1 MNKIKMHPVLIFYGI
16 RQFIFLLIIPLL
28 RGLVYYLVNSSIY
41 LWIKG
46 SWIDITTLMVIIW
59 LSVIK
64 WYNYNIYYD
73 GDKII
78 ISFGDFINEK
88 ILIKR
93 KDISHIFVQM
103 PFYLQF
109 MNALKIK
116 INTFNEVDIPGAKNI
131 ILSSNQLNKLNL
143 INENKINN
151 KFVNS
156 NNLSLHATLYT
167 AVLSLVMS
175 NSFAGVLLASTFISA
190 SGKLLGD
197 QFKKEIYG
205 SFTKITKKLA
215 FGFPP
220 AGVAITYV
228 LIGGW
233 CIAFI
238 RNLILYT
245 NFSVKKKHNRLII
258 RSGIININKNYIHLN
273 DVNYIDI
280 VQNLFTK
287 LSKVCSVFVST
298 KDARNGEVVAI
309 TAISKTLLDSNINK
323 LFNKN
328 IKNLNRMNCI
338 PKKTSFISYVYLP
351 IFLFCATSI
360 VLKLLI
366 NTYNNWK
373 DFLVFIDL
381 MVAIFFGWL
390 TIIKIINFLTCGF
403 THQSNNFIIKCSKIF
418 KFHTIIIPVNQVAKI
433 EVNQSIIQKYF
444 NTCNVIIHTNS
455 KSKYCIQ
462 SIDFEKVKQFLLN
475 VNL

>member
-16 RQFIFLLIIPLL
+16 KQFIFLLIIPLL

-41 LWIKG
+41 LWVKG

-73 GDKII
+73 DDKII

-93 KDISHIFVQM
+93 KDISHIFVQI
-103 PFYLQF
+103 PFYLQL

-116 INTFNEVDIPGAKNI
+116 INTFNEVAIPGAKNI
-131 ILSSNQLNKLNL
+131 ILSKNQLNKLNL
-143 INENKINN
+143 INENKIKNN
-151 KFVNS
+151 LVNS
-156 NNLSLHATLYT
+156 SNLSLHATLYT

-245 NFSVKKKHNRLII
+245 NFSVQKKHNRLII
-258 RSGIININKNYIHLN
+258 KSGIININKNYVNLN

-287 LSKVCSVFVST
+287 LAKLCSVFVYT
-298 KDARNGEVVAI
+298 KDERDSEVVAI
-309 TAISKTLLDSNINK
+309 TAISKTLLDKNINK

-328 IKNLNRMNCI
+328 IKNLNKMNFK
-338 PKKTSFISYVYLP
+338 PKKTSLISYAYLP
-351 IFLFCATSI
+351 ICLFCATSL

-366 NTYNNWK
+366 NTYNNWE
-373 DFLVFIDL
+373 DFLAFINL
-381 MVAIFFGWL
+381 MVAIFLGWL
-390 TIIKIINFLTCGF
+390 TIIKIIDFLTCGF
-403 THQSNNFIIKCSKIF
+403 ALQNNNFIIKCSKIF
-418 KFHTIIIPVNQVAKI
+418 KFHTIIIPVNQTAKI
-433 EVNQSIIQKYF
+433 EVNQSIIQQYF
-444 NTCNVIIHTNS
+444 NTCSVIIHTNS
-455 KSKYCIQ
+455 KAKYNVK
-462 SIDFEKVKQFLLN
+462 SIDSEKVKQFLQNLN
-475 VNL
+475 L

>member
-41 LWIKG
+41 LWVKG

-73 GDKII
+73 DDKII

-103 PFYLQF
+103 PFYLQL

-116 INTFNEVDIPGAKNI
+116 INTFNEVAIPGAKNI
-131 ILSSNQLNKLNL
+131 ILSKNQLNKLNL
-143 INENKINN
+143 INENKIKNN
-151 KFVNS
+151 LVNS
-156 NNLSLHATLYT
+156 SNLSLHSTLYT

-220 AGVAITYV
+220 AGVAITYI

-245 NFSVKKKHNRLII
+245 NFSVQKKHNRLII
-258 RSGIININKNYIHLN
+258 KSGIININKNYVNLN

-287 LSKVCSVFVST
+287 ISKLCSVFVYT
-298 KDARNGEVVAI
+298 KDERDSEVVAI
-309 TAISKTLLDSNINK
+309 TAISKTLLDKNINK

-328 IKNLNRMNCI
+328 IKNLNKMNFK
-338 PKKTSFISYVYLP
+338 PKKTSFMSYVYLP
-351 IFLFCATSI
+351 ICLFCTTSL
-360 VLKLLI
+360 VLKSLI
-366 NTYNNWK
+366 NTYNNWE
-373 DFLVFIDL
+373 DFLAFINL
-381 MVAIFFGWL
+381 MVAIFLGWL
-390 TIIKIINFLTCGF
+390 TIIKIIDFLTCGF
-403 THQSNNFIIKCSKIF
+403 SLQNNNFIIKCSKIF
-418 KFHTIIIPVNQVAKI
+418 KFHTIIIPVNQTAKI
-433 EVNQSIIQKYF
+433 EINQSIIQQYF
-444 NTCNVIIHTNS
+444 NTCSVIIHTNS
-455 KSKYCIQ
+455 KAKYNVK
-462 SIDFEKVKQFLLN
+462 SIDSEKIKQFLQNLN
-475 VNL
+475 L

>member
-1 MNKIKMHPVLIFYGI
+1 MNKIKMHPVLILYGI
-16 RQFIFLLIIPLL
+16 KHFIFLLIIPLL
-28 RGLVYYLVNSSIY
+28 RGLVYYLVNSSVS
-41 LWIKG
+41 LWVKG

-73 GDKII
+73 DDKLI

-93 KDISHIFVQM
+93 KDISHVFVQM

-109 MNALKIK
+109 INALKIK
-116 INTFNEVDIPGAKNI
+116 INTFNEVAIPGAKNI
-131 ILSSNQLNKLNL
+131 ILNKNQLNKLNL
-143 INENKINN
+143 INENNIKN
-151 KFVNS
+151 KPVNS
-156 NNLSLHATLYT
+156 SNLSLHSTLYT

-258 RSGIININKNYIHLN
+258 KSGIININKNYIHLD

-287 LSKVCSVFVST
+287 LAKLCSVFVYT
-298 KDARNGEVVAI
+298 KDARNGEVVAV
-309 TAISKTLLDSNINK
+309 TAISKTLLDKNINK

-328 IKNLNRMNCI
+328 IKNLNKTNFR

-351 IFLFCATSI
+351 ISLFCATFLVIKS
-360 VLKLLI
+360 LI
-366 NTYNNWK
+366 NTCNNWK
-373 DFLVFIDL
+373 EFLVFINL
-381 MVAIFFGWL
+381 MLAIFWGWL

-403 THQSNNFIIKCSKIF
+403 EFQNNNFIIKCSKIF
-418 KFHTIIIPVNQVAKI
+418 KFHTIITPINQVSKI
-433 EVNQSIIQKYF
+433 EINQSIIQKYF
-444 NTCNVIIHTNS
+444 NTCSVIIYTNS
-455 KSKYCIQ
+455 KSKYNVN
-462 SIDFEKVKQFLLN
+462 SINFEKVKQFLQNLN
-475 VNL
+475 L